1 MAAATKSK
9 AGGKRPGAGRKV
21 GFKMNRPMKPATI
34 ERIRASINTKLA
46 IDTLHSLCTD
56 GGQHDGVRATA
67 AATLLRKVLPDL
79 SATDLTSDG
88 ESIVVE
94 RVSFKAT
101 RETK

>member
-1 MAAATKSK
+1 MAARTTPKAKQNRRGRPTGYKLPAKS
-9 AGGKRPGAGRKV
+9 
-21 GFKMNRPMKPATI
+21 I

>member
-1 MAAATKSK
+1 MSERAKKEIAAAKK
-9 AGGKRPGAGRKV
+9 KNPRGAGRKP
-21 GFKMNRPMKPATI
+21 GFAHDARTI

-94 RVSFKAT
+94 RVMFK
-101 RETK
+101 RDGK